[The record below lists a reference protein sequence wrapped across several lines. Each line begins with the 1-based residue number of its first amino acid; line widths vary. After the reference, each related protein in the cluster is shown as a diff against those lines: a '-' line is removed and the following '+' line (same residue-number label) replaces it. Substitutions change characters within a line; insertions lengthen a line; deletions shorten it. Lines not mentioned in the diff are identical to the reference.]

1 MDELFGIPME
11 SLAVGIVVALAL
23 VVSVVGALAVRN
35 RIFFKL
41 GIRNVTRRR
50 ARTALIVL
58 GLMLG
63 TTIIAS
69 ALVTGDTMSHT
80 IRTAAITSLGQTDE
94 LVSVRGA
101 EVDTEVEVGGT
112 TGIEYFSEDVF
123 PEIEYELLLGHEDLI
138 DGVAPAIVEPL
149 AVQSVT
155 TRQSEPRV
163 TLFASS
169 QAHLGAFGEIRR
181 HSDGEPQYLN
191 DLRRGEVFL
200 NADAAE
206 ELQAAPG
213 HELRLYAEGDA
224 LPVRVREI
232 VDYEG
237 AGTDGAALLLP
248 LDAAQR
254 LLDRVGEIKHVL
266 ISNRGDELAGAE
278 LTDEVTAIVN
288 PVVTPR
294 GLEVDPIKRDAL
306 EAADAEGN
314 AFMSIFTTFGSFS
327 IFAGG
332 LLIFLIFV
340 MLAAERRGELGIARA
355 VGTRRGHLVQLYL
368 FEGLVY
374 DLFAAVVGVVLGV
387 AVAFGMVFI
396 LASALDF
403 TGVEIRHDVQPES
416 LVVGFGIGVL
426 LTFVIVTLSAVRVS
440 RLNIVA
446 AIRNT
451 PEPVARRSRKRR
463 WILGTLAVLAGILVM
478 LSGLSSADAA
488 SFMLGVSL
496 VVVGAVPLARAVG
509 LSERIVFT
517 AAGLLLVVQ
526 WLLPFS
532 AVETL
537 AGKELTWGFGVWILG
552 GIFVVLGS
560 AWTLMFNADLLLGGL
575 TATVGRIRALTPVL
589 RMAIAYPLRNRFRTG
604 VTLAMFTLVVFT
616 MVVGAVISGSFVH
629 AMNNPEQFG
638 GGFDVRAQA
647 APTNPIVGMEGAI
660 RRAPGLD
667 PARFT
672 VVSEQS
678 FLAAEAR
685 QIGYDDGFADY
696 GLRGLDEPFLRNTT
710 YGFSAMARGYESADE
725 IWRALADEPGLAVVD
740 AIVAPRR
747 DDWSA
752 GAVLPD
758 FKLHGF
764 VLEDGVFDPLTL
776 ATRDPQTGKTLQL
789 TVIGILAETVP
800 FAMQGISTSQ
810 ETLAGA
816 YGDRVQPTAYYY
828 ALAEGADPRA
838 GCAGA
843 GVGIRRQR
851 ARGRRAGRAARG
863 LDRGPVDFQPADPG
877 LHGPWP
883 DRRHRRARRDQ
894 RAGGCRAPTADRDP
908 PGAGI
913 SAPDDPGQL
922 PHRVVVHR
930 PDGHRGRNAPRAHR
944 RRQRHQRRGEPIEL
958 ERPLDRRALGESG
971 DHLRRGVRRR
981 AARDARPCGP
991 RVEGL
996 PRRGAAV

>member
-11 SLAVGIVVALAL
+11 SLAVGIVIALAL

-169 QAHLGAFGEIRR
+169 QAHLGAFGEVRR

-206 ELQAAPG
+206 ELQAEPG
-213 HELRLYAEGDA
+213 HELRL
-224 LPVRVREI
+224 
-232 VDYEG
+232 
-237 AGTDGAALLLP
+237 
-248 LDAAQR
+248 
-254 LLDRVGEIKHVL
+254 
-266 ISNRGDELAGAE
+266 
-278 LTDEVTAIVN
+278 
-288 PVVTPR
+288 
-294 GLEVDPIKRDAL
+294 
-306 EAADAEGN
+306 
-314 AFMSIFTTFGSFS
+314 
-327 IFAGG
+327 
-332 LLIFLIFV
+332 
-340 MLAAERRGELGIARA
+340 ARA

-374 DLFAAVVGVVLGV
+374 DLFAAVVGVFLGV

-416 LVVGFGIGVL
+416 LVVGFGLGVL

-451 PEPVARRSRKRR
+451 PEPIARRSRRLR
-463 WILGTLAVLAGILVM
+463 WIPGTLAILAGIFLA
-478 LSGLSSADAA
+478 LAGLSSADAA
-488 SFMLGVSL
+488 SLMLGVSL
-496 VVVGAVPLARAVG
+496 VVVGGVPLARASG

-537 AGKELTWGFGVWILG
+537 AGKELTWGFGVWIMG

-575 TATVGRIRALTPVL
+575 TATFGRIRAFTPVL

-629 AMNNPEQFG
+629 AMDNPEQFG

-647 APTNPIVGMEGAI
+647 APTNPIVGMEAAI
-660 RRAPGLD
+660 RR
-667 PARFT
+667 
-672 VVSEQS
+672 
-678 FLAAEAR
+678 
-685 QIGYDDGFADY
+685 
-696 GLRGLDEPFLRNTT
+696 
-710 YGFSAMARGYESADE
+710 
-725 IWRALADEPGLAVVD
+725 
-740 AIVAPRR
+740 
-747 DDWSA
+747 
-752 GAVLPD
+752 
-758 FKLHGF
+758 
-764 VLEDGVFDPLTL
+764 
-776 ATRDPQTGKTLQL
+776 
-789 TVIGILAETVP
+789 
-800 FAMQGISTSQ
+800 
-810 ETLAGA
+810 
-816 YGDRVQPTAYYY
+816 
-828 ALAEGADPRA
+828 
-838 GCAGA
+838 
-843 GVGIRRQR
+843 
-851 ARGRRAGRAARG
+851 
-863 LDRGPVDFQPADPG
+863 
-877 LHGPWP
+877 
-883 DRRHRRARRDQ
+883 
-894 RAGGCRAPTADRDP
+894 
-908 PGAGI
+908 
-913 SAPDDPGQL
+913 
-922 PHRVVVHR
+922 
-930 PDGHRGRNAPRAHR
+930 
-944 RRQRHQRRGEPIEL
+944 
-958 ERPLDRRALGESG
+958 
-971 DHLRRGVRRR
+971 
-981 AARDARPCGP
+981 
-991 RVEGL
+991 
-996 PRRGAAV
+996 